1 MDCLLHWL
9 ENSWAIF
16 DMRLDEIVKLNDV
29 LKADQYMKILGMIST
44 DVSDINATRIKNQ
57 VIQSWKRGMKNRKHY
72 DDLLSKINISLNDLI
87 K

>member
-1 MDCLLHWL
+1 MRWS